1 MIIEA
6 GDKLHIVYRALF
18 DKSNRRHFV
27 GEVTSADGGF
37 CKLKGYFF
45 VYDEKKTE
53 FVKKRD
59 IRTIVTD
66 LGQSGL
72 LATVIDSNVVL
83 GDVRYKYI
91 AEIGLVATDGKD
103 FALDVNEFGAKN

>member
-6 GDKLHIVYRALF
+6 GEKLHIVYRALF

-27 GEVTSADGGF
+27 GEVVAANEAF
-37 CKLKGYFF
+37 CRLKGYFF

-53 FVKKRD
+53 FIKKREM
-59 IRTIVTD
+59 RTIVAD

-72 LATVIDSNVVL
+72 LATIIDSSVVL
-83 GDVRYKYI
+83 DEIRYKYVP
-91 AEIGLVATDGKD
+91 ETGLVATDGKA
-103 FALDVNEFGAKN
+103 FALDINEFGAKN